1 MNSDISN
8 KPRPAIE
15 LQVED
20 WIDREGNP
28 SAPIRLADLG
38 EGYKVIYCFQHWC
51 PGCHSYGFPALKR
64 LVESLEGRG
73 FGFAVIQTVFEGAYT
88 NTRERLREN
97 QLKYALQI
105 PFGHDYREHAR
116 PITMDS
122 YRTGG
127 TPWFLVIKPE
137 GPLVVSNC
145 RLDAEALITSVL
157 ANQDRTDGTGSAS
170 PSPG

>member
-1 MNSDISN
+1 VDTDISN

-20 WIDREGNP
+20 WIDREGNRA
-28 SAPIRLADLG
+28 APLRLADLG

-64 LVESLEGRG
+64 LVESLEGHG
-73 FGFAVIQTVFEGAYT
+73 FGFAAIQTVFEGAHA

-105 PFGHDYREHAR
+105 PFGHDHREHAR

-122 YRTGG
+122 YKTGG
-127 TPWFLVIKPE
+127 TPWFLVINPE
-137 GPLVVSNC
+137 GQLVFSNF
-145 RLDAEALITSVL
+145 RLDVDALISSVL
-157 ANQDRTDGTGSAS
+157 ASQSRTDGAVNDPS
-170 PSPG
+170 SPG